1 MTSAELFIF
10 MISIHMSV
18 VSFTCTNSLQA
29 NCTCVLLS
37 VREVFTLKMTPNIV
51 LCFVHELS
59 TDGTCM

>member
-1 MTSAELFIF
+1 
-10 MISIHMSV
+10 MSV
-18 VSFTCTNSLQA
+18 VSFTCTNNLQA